1 MVRTNVIMAKATS
14 VQNVYFLM
22 VLFDFTKQ
30 PPGIA
35 SVSAIFKPTLC
46 KDKKDVL
53 ALLSL
58 RIESKRQVVVRR
70 VAYLVFTDRRPKGDS
85 SHWNLKPYINN
96 IEDCYHRVGVPICFS
111 EETGLGG
118 KLAMDHVQP
127 KKKVVSRSHRQLS
140 YSSQQDQSFRRSHF
154 EKENEEL
161 KAKIRELEE
170 QLTENGNSTMEAYKS
185 KISAL
190 EKELDQMRSN

>member
-1 MVRTNVIMAKATS
+1 MSICRKFALPSVTLRITEDLSVIMAKATS

-46 KDKKDVL
+46 EDKKDVL

-58 RIESKRQVVVRR
+58 R
-70 VAYLVFTDRRPKGDS
+70 PKGDS
-85 SHWNLKPYINN
+85 SHWNLKSYINN
-96 IEDCYHRVGVPICFS
+96 IEDCYHRVGVPMCFS

-140 YSSQQDQSFRRSHF
+140 YSSQQDQSFRRFHF

-170 QLTENGNSTMEAYKS
+170 QRTENGNSTMEAYKS

>member
-1 MVRTNVIMAKATS
+1 MHNPLINTVIMAKATS
-14 VQNVYFLM
+14 VQNLYFLM

-46 KDKKDVL
+46 EDEKDVL

-58 RIESKRQVVVRR
+58 
-70 VAYLVFTDRRPKGDS
+70 RPKGDS
-85 SHWNLKPYINN
+85 SHWNLKSYINN
-96 IEDCYHRVGVPICFS
+96 IEDCYHRMTKISSDRGNW
-111 EETGLGG
+111 TWR

-140 YSSQQDQSFRRSHF
+140 YSSQQDQSFRRFHF

-161 KAKIRELEE
+161 MEKIRELEE
-170 QLTENGNSTMEAYKS
+170 QRTENGNSTMEPYKS

>member
-1 MVRTNVIMAKATS
+1 
-14 VQNVYFLM
+14 
-22 VLFDFTKQ
+22 
-30 PPGIA
+30 
-35 SVSAIFKPTLC
+35 
-46 KDKKDVL
+46 
-53 ALLSL
+53 
-58 RIESKRQVVVRR
+58 
-70 VAYLVFTDRRPKGDS
+70 
-85 SHWNLKPYINN
+85 
-96 IEDCYHRVGVPICFS
+96 
-111 EETGLGG
+111 
-118 KLAMDHVQP
+118 MDHVQP

-161 KAKIRELEE
+161 KANIRELEE